1 MKTLIAILGC
11 HSRAEYRQA
20 QRETWIPQI
29 PSHVDWRFFLGEPK
43 ADGNFDEVFL
53 ECPDDYN
60 SLSKKT
66 RAVIIWAIGHGY
78 DRIFKCD
85 DDTYVRPKLLLES
98 GFEKHRYYGWT
109 EGRLLPWPTEG
120 QSNVVH
126 FQWAQGGAGYWIDR
140 ECSLLLAKH
149 MFDRD
154 QCEDAAVGRTLYS
167 FGIHP
172 VHDARYWP
180 EAFPNHREKP
190 EPYITLHKCNPQ
202 QMREVHQRIEALK
215 C

>member
-1 MKTLIAILGC
+1 MTSESWYLLDSGPGHYAFNMAL
-11 HSRAEYRQA
+11 
-20 QRETWIPQI
+20 
-29 PSHVDWRFFLGEPK
+29 
-43 ADGNFDEVFL
+43 DEALL
-53 ECPDDYN
+53 EA
-60 SLSKKT
+60 SSS
-66 RAVIIWAIGHGY
+66 IGHP
-78 DRIFKCD
+78 I
-85 DDTYVRPKLLLES
+85 L
-98 GFEKHRYYGWT
+98 RYYGWT

-120 QSNVVH
+120 QSSVVH

-180 EAFPNHREKP
+180 EAFPNHRDNP